1 MESFWSTIRDG
12 VENILYTFSQIG
24 WKDVLDILMISV
36 LVYELIVLMRQTR
49 AAQLFKGIL
58 VLAVVYLSTMILGL
72 TGMKF
77 ILDNFFFYII
87 VIVVVIFQPEL
98 RRMLEY
104 MGQSRIPIFGNL
116 RLGREDE
123 EENIETIRMVDTL
136 CSAAEM
142 LSGTKTG
149 ALVVIERKTKLG
161 DIIQS
166 GTVLDA
172 AMSVSLLGNIFYTG
186 SPLHDGAVIVRDNK
200 VYAAGCFLP
209 LMQRMDMRAHYGT
222 RHRAAIGMS
231 ENSDALVVVVSE
243 ETGIISLAHNGRLQR
258 EFDKESLKK
267 VLLAYLVSEG
277 SDKSEN
283 DETALLT
290 KEENGGA
297 ADAR

>member
-1 MESFWSTIRDG
+1 MENILNSLMDLFD
-12 VENILYTFSQIG
+12 NILYTFAHMNIL
-24 WKDVLDILMISV
+24 KDGLDILMISV
-36 LVYELIVLMRQTR
+36 LVYELIILMRETR

-58 VLAVVYLSTMILGL
+58 LLGLVYLMTVLMNL

-98 RRMLEY
+98 RRMLEHI
-104 MGQSRIPIFGNL
+104 GQSKIPGFS
-116 RLGREDE
+116 RMSMSSAEQKARE
-123 EENIETIRMVDTL
+123 IEKMVDTIS
-136 CSAAEM
+136 SAAEV
-142 LSGTKTG
+142 LSSTKTG
-149 ALVVIERKTKLG
+149 ALIVIERNTKLG

-186 SPLHDGAVIVRDNK
+186 SPLHDGAVVVRDCK

-209 LMQRMDMRAHYGT
+209 LMQRMDNHARYGT

-243 ETGIISLAHNGRLQR
+243 ETGTISLAHDGRLQR
-258 EFDKESLKK
+258 DFDKESLSK
-267 VLLAYLVSEG
+267 VLNAYLAPHPDEADPEEAEG
-277 SDKSEN
+277 AG
-283 DETALLT
+283 DEA
-290 KEENGGA
+290 
-297 ADAR
+297 

>member
-1 MESFWSTIRDG
+1 MAEFWNSVRDLA
-12 VENILYTFSQIG
+12 ENILYTFSHMDLLRDG
-24 WKDVLDILMISV
+24 LDILMISV
-36 LVYELIVLMRQTR
+36 VVYELIMLMRETR

-58 VLAVVYLSTMILGL
+58 VLGAIYLLTVLMGL

-98 RRMLEY
+98 RRMLEH
-104 MGQSRIPIFGNL
+104 MGQSSRIPV
-116 RLGREDE
+116 LGKLGMRANDE
-123 EENIETIRMVDTL
+123 KHDEVTRMVDTL

-142 LSGTKTG
+142 LSSTKTG
-149 ALVVIERKTKLG
+149 ALVVIERSTKLG

-172 AMSVSLLGNIFYTG
+172 TMSVSLLGNIFYTG
-186 SPLHDGAVIVRDNK
+186 SPLHDGAVIVRDCK

-209 LMQRMDMRAHYGT
+209 LMQRMDHRAHYGT

-243 ETGIISLAHNGRLQR
+243 ETGTISLARAGRLER
-258 EFDKESLKK
+258 DFDKESLKK
-267 VLLAYLVSEG
+267 VLLAYLTSQT
-277 SDKSEN
+277 
-283 DETALLT
+283 ETV
-290 KEENGGA
+290 EQGGGENG
-297 ADAR
+297 